1 VSVLEGRGLHG
12 GAFARVRFLREPG
25 PVRLRSGGAEAAIDE
40 LVFDGAAR
48 STRASSR
55 DGALSVGTVEHLFAA
70 LGAASVREGLVV
82 EIDGAEVPLLD
93 GGACAFLDALV
104 KLDPPRSGPRL
115 VVAGRGAIEVGESR
129 YELLPS
135 DGVRVEVEIV
145 FEDER
150 LERVASWGGDLAD
163 FRDRIAPARTFA
175 FERDLD
181 ELLARGLASHVAP
194 ESVVLFTPSTIHCA
208 GRPFEPDEP
217 ARHKLLD
224 LVGDLYAHGGPP
236 LGYVRAIRPGHAVT
250 HEVVRRALAEGLLVV
265 HTSGDPSIHPE
276 FAGV

>member
-1 VSVLEGRGLHG
+1 VSALEGRGLHG
-12 GAFARVRFLREPG
+12 GALARVRFFHERG
-25 PVRLRSGGAEAAIDE
+25 PVRLRSGGAEATIDE
-40 LVFDGAAR
+40 LVFDGTAR

-55 DGALSVGTVEHLFAA
+55 DGALRVGTVEHLFAA
-70 LGAASVREGLVV
+70 LGAASVREGVV
-82 EIDGAEVPLLD
+82 AEIDGPEVPLMD
-93 GGACAFLDALV
+93 GGARAFLDALSE
-104 KLDPPRSGPRL
+104 LDPPRSAPRL
-115 VVAGRGAIEVGESR
+115 VVARHGVIEVGKSR
-129 YELLPS
+129 YELLPC
-135 DGVRVEVEIV
+135 DGVRLEVEIV

-194 ESVVLFTPSTIHCA
+194 ESVVLLTPSKILSA
-208 GRPFEPDEP
+208 GPPFEPDEP

-236 LGYVRAIRPGHAVT
+236 LGHVRAIRPGHAVT
-250 HEVVRRALAEGLLVV
+250 HEVVRRALAEGLLVA
-265 HTSGDPSIHPE
+265 SSE
-276 FAGV
+276 R